1 MESVRHRHLAAK
13 KTNIIDAVR
22 RTTARPLSPDLLSI
36 QQAITSC
43 ESCERLRNYCKG
55 IGETRRRAYQDQV
68 YWARPVPG
76 FGDPRA
82 RVLILGLAP
91 GAHGA
96 NRTGRPFTGDGSG
109 NFMYP
114 ILHETGFASQPQAIS
129 RDDGL
134 RLRHAWIASVV
145 RCAPPGDKPTP
156 QEIRNCA
163 SHLAAE
169 IGQLKHLRVV
179 VCLGK
184 IAFDGYMAH
193 LLAQGIIERKSAFR
207 FAHGAHEILPD
218 GRHLLSSYHPSLR
231 NTNTGR
237 LDSAM
242 FTRIFLRARDLAG
255 LKD

>member
-1 MESVRHRHLAAK
+1 M
-13 KTNIIDAVR
+13 R
-22 RTTARPLSPDLLSI
+22 RSTARPLPSDLLRIHQSI
-36 QQAITSC
+36 VTC
-43 ESCERLRNYCKG
+43 ESCERLRTYCKG
-55 IGETRRRAYQDQV
+55 IGETRRKAYMDQV

-109 NFMYP
+109 DFMYP
-114 ILHETGFASQPQAIS
+114 ILHETGFANQPHAIS
-129 RDDGL
+129 REDGL

-163 SHLAAE
+163 SHLTEE
-169 IGQLKHLRVV
+169 ISSLRSLKVV

-184 IAFDGYMAH
+184 IAFDGYMAY
-193 LLAQGIIERKSAFR
+193 LLSQGIIERKSAFH

-218 GRHLLSSYHPSLR
+218 GKHLLCSYHPSLR

-237 LDSAM
+237 LNSAM
-242 FTRIFLRARDLAG
+242 FTRIFLRARELAG
-255 LKD
+255 LDK